1 MWCIGHI
8 AYISKINYTILSKGL
23 TITEGVPHLLKLYQM
38 FTSCYMYS
46 VQNKEEYLLLVL
58 SVEISGI

>member
-1 MWCIGHI
+1 MMFAKCVHI

-38 FTSCYMYS
+38 F
-46 VQNKEEYLLLVL
+46 NFLLHV
-58 SVEISGI
+58 